1 MPADLNAEAVEERGE
16 HGGKDNRVNDR
27 CAALPRRTGRADFPH
42 PALAR
47 IVSSMKHSQRPRAQ
61 GFQVSVQANPLPFGP
76 ATLTAS
82 AQVSSQADPH
92 EVIDL
97 PKRLTRIAQAKVV
110 GPALQVSVQP
120 LDQFRQGG
128 VTLLRIDELTQRLPF
143 PRHRLAGWLQVPV
156 APGSPVLVSV
166 IPKGVAQKIQALT
179 DLSQVQHAR
188 FLAVDLQPQPPLQ
201 FALDP
206 AAQLWAAVAGPN
218 HKSAGLPNNP
228 FPCPLPRAP

>member
-1 MPADLNAEAVEERGE
+1 V
-16 HGGKDNRVNDR
+16 KDNRVNDR
-27 CAALPRRTGRADFPH
+27 RSPLPRRTGRADFPH

-47 IVSSMKHSQRPRAQ
+47 IVSSRKHSQRHQAQ
-61 GFQVSVQANPLPFGP
+61 VFQVSVQANSLPCAP

-110 GPALQVSVQP
+110 GPSLQVSVQP
-120 LDQFRQGG
+120 LDQFRQGC

-156 APGSPVLVSV
+156 APAAPVLVAV
-166 IPKGVAQKIQALT
+166 IPKGSLCVLCGLIAEEFF
-179 DLSQVQHAR
+179 VR
-188 FLAVDLQPQPPLQ
+188 
-201 FALDP
+201 P
-206 AAQLWAAVAGPN
+206 AAQE
-218 HKSAGLPNNP
+218 
-228 FPCPLPRAP
+228 RAQNACQTRLQP